1 MIFFLLFIHSKPKEV
16 RKIEVKL
23 QDGSVVQGYECIID
37 YSHSEQH
44 FLPQLKD

>member
-1 MIFFLLFIHSKPKEV
+1 MVFFLLFIHSKPKEV

-37 YSHSEQH
+37 
-44 FLPQLKD
+44 FTL